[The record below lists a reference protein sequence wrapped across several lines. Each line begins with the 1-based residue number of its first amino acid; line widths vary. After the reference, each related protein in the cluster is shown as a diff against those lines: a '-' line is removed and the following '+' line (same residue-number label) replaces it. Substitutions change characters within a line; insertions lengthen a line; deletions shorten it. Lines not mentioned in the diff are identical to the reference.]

1 MQTSEQKI
9 KAATDALQQAVTQ
22 AISKKKKLGEFA
34 IINRNNQ
41 PYEMPAIELP
51 DNLKAVS
58 ENE

>member
-41 PYEMPAIELP
+41 PYEMPADELP
-51 DNLKAVS
+51 DNLKTVS
-58 ENE
+58 GNE